1 MAEPLPAFFLKK
13 TSLALK
19 MGLSNS
25 NGSYLA
31 ALVYGLHA
39 DTTIT
44 QLCIQ
49 NCAEVI
55 NLNRLNHDVL
65 CR

>member
-1 MAEPLPAFFLKK
+1 
-13 TSLALK
+13 